1 MFRVRTRAEKRRQ
14 NSLERVLVFKSR
26 EQYSFVQAK
35 LILSDLDIPFQE
47 RNTMDS
53 MFNDFGSFEIYVT
66 SEFESEAKKRLNDAF
81 R

>member
-1 MFRVRTRAEKRRQ
+1 M
-14 NSLERVLVFKSR
+14 ERILVFKTR

-35 LILSDLDIPFQE
+35 LILSDLEIPFQE

-66 SEFESEAKKRLNDAF
+66 SEFENEAKKQLGDAF